1 MISSLTLGKYTEP
14 EKLETENKAF
24 HLYND
29 SLSNFDD
36 DALYDLSTI
45 GKWNSKFE
53 ENVENSLI
61 EFIYSIIPKYVS
73 CFTNANINGIL
84 KIGVDDSSE
93 ITGIPYLKEIP
104 KKKIEEIIKKALSEN
119 VKSEISSENLF
130 EMIEL
135 EYVDLKID
143 KTILNDDAEN
153 YFKKFSNEILTYND
167 KMDEYL
173 TEHSKFLVNHRQYTQ
188 KLALMLN
195 KTKYRIEL
203 IEYIKSKSDKVNHLI
218 ELLESGDFIKLKKD
232 NIYEDRENINRIF
245 YWIAKFRDMK
255 TAIICKN
262 KPVKPLNP
270 SIYHFRQIV
279 SNLPAMRYKFISVNE
294 NIKYYMINIKFN
306 VSNLKDFI
314 YFKDKFNNKWQYR
327 RRIESEEKY
336 GPGCI

>member
-1 MISSLTLGKYTEP
+1 
-14 EKLETENKAF
+14 
-24 HLYND
+24 
-29 SLSNFDD
+29 
-36 DALYDLSTI
+36 
-45 GKWNSKFE
+45 
-53 ENVENSLI
+53 
-61 EFIYSIIPKYVS
+61 
-73 CFTNANINGIL
+73 
-84 KIGVDDSSE
+84 
-93 ITGIPYLKEIP
+93 
-104 KKKIEEIIKKALSEN
+104 
-119 VKSEISSENLF
+119 
-130 EMIEL
+130 MIEL